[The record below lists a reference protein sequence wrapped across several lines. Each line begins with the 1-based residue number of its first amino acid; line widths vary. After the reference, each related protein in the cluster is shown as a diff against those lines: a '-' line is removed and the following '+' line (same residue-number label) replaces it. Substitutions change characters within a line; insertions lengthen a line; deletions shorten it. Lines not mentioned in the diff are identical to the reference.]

1 MARVTHITY
10 DPEDPATYE
19 QFRMPNSS
27 FHSEKYRLM
36 MQSISKTRG
45 LKVLEVGSGTGIYT
59 RFLVNDFDNVIATDL
74 DASMCSQAQKLI
86 PKAKVLVAD
95 ACKLPFKDNSFDGVF
110 GVSILH
116 HVPDRAAA
124 FREVFRV
131 LKPNGWFA
139 FCEPNKYNPL
149 TLAVQ
154 MHFREPALTFA
165 GMRKDA
171 TIAGLIV
178 TGGRTIL
185 LRSPRTSA
193 WTDKIPGWRIVEKVA
208 SSLNLGFSV
217 YIVGRKRQ

>member
-19 QFRMPNSS
+19 KFRMPDSS

-36 MQSISKTRG
+36 MQCISKVSNS
-45 LKVLEVGSGTGIYT
+45 KILEIGCGTGIYT
-59 RFLVNDFDNVIATDL
+59 RFLVNDFEHVIATDL
-74 DASMCSQAQKLI
+74 DGSMCSQAQTLI

-95 ACKLPFKDNSFDGVF
+95 ACKLPFHDASFDGVF

-116 HVPDRAAA
+116 HVPDRALA

-131 LKPNGWFA
+131 LKPGGWFA

-154 MHFREPALTFA
+154 IHFREPALTFG

-171 TIAGLIV
+171 TAAGLIV
-178 TGGRTIL
+178 TGGKTIL

-193 WTDKIPGWRIVEKVA
+193 WTDKIPGWKFVEQFV
-208 SSLNLGFSV
+208 SLLHLGFSV
-217 YIVGRKRQ
+217 YINGKKR